1 MSEIEKLKSASSSG
15 RLKFIA
21 KDTVVYGGAVAVSRM
36 LYVFIIPL
44 LARVLTKDEYG
55 VVDGLTVLSLV
66 FGLIIIFGQDS
77 AVARFFYEADDE
89 ETKRNVV
96 TNAFFIQLF
105 FSVFI
110 TAGLFFYAEEIST
123 QYLGRPGYSE
133 IFKVMALT
141 VPFASAVQFFQ
152 NLLKWVFLRKQFIMM
167 AIGFT
172 ISFLLLTLLF
182 VLHYD
187 YGIEGVFYAK
197 FISSVAFSLLGF
209 WYCRKYFTVPKKFK
223 YSTQLMSYGWP
234 FMLIGVFGALVPS
247 VDRYF
252 ITDQLGLEVMAVY
265 AIGFRVSSLLK
276 LPVAGFQMAWGPF
289 AFAIYKED
297 NADETYN
304 NVLRYYTILLVLLG
318 LATCLLAEPIIL
330 IFASAK
336 YAESSIV
343 IVPLIFS
350 VIVDSL
356 SWITSIGIGISK
368 KTYHSASGYF
378 IGLLATVGGILLLIE
393 PYGIVGVAFAV
404 LIGRTVLTIT
414 LTLLSHKV
422 YPIKFDLVV
431 PTLIVSL
438 GFGLSILSQEFTH
451 LGLMEQVSIR
461 FGLFVVF
468 CTIIWFKLMSA
479 GAKKRILQILNKNR

>member
-1 MSEIEKLKSASSSG
+1 MSEIEKLRSGSSG
-15 RLKFIA
+15 SRLKFIV
-21 KDTVVYGGAVAVSRM
+21 KDSLIYGGAVAASRM

-55 VVDGLTVLSLV
+55 VVDGLTVLSFV
-66 FGLIIIFGQDS
+66 FGLIIIFGQDA

-89 ETKRNVV
+89 ETKRDVI

-123 QYLGRPGYSE
+123 QYLGKPGYSE
-133 IFKVMALT
+133 IFKVMALA

-152 NLLKWVFLRKQFIMM
+152 NLLKWVFLRKQFIVM

-182 VLHYD
+182 VLY
-187 YGIEGVFYAK
+187 YGYGVEGVFYAK

-209 WYCRKYFTVPKKFK
+209 WYCRKYFTVPKKFE
-223 YSTQLMSYGWP
+223 YTAQLMSYGWP
-234 FMLIGVFGALVPS
+234 YMLIGVFGALVPS

-252 ITDQLGLEVMAVY
+252 ITDQLGLEVMAIY

-304 NVLRYYTILLVLLG
+304 KVLIYYTILLVLLG
-318 LATCLLAEPIIL
+318 LAACLLAEPIIL
-330 IFASAK
+330 VFASAK
-336 YAESSIV
+336 YSTSSIV

-378 IGLLATVGGILLLIE
+378 ISLLATVGAILLLIE
-393 PYGIVGVAFAV
+393 PFGIVGVAFAV
-404 LIGRTVLTIT
+404 LIGRAV
-414 LTLLSHKV
+414 LTLLLTVLSQKV
-422 YPIKFDLVV
+422 YPIKFDFLSPFFIVV
-431 PTLIVSL
+431 FGFALSLISHEL
-438 GFGLSILSQEFTH
+438 TH
-451 LGLMEQVSIR
+451 LGMMQQILLR
-461 FGLFVVF
+461 FGFFTLFSA
-468 CTIIWFKLMSA
+468 IIWIKFVPVE
-479 GAKKRILQILNKNR
+479 AKKKITQYLHT